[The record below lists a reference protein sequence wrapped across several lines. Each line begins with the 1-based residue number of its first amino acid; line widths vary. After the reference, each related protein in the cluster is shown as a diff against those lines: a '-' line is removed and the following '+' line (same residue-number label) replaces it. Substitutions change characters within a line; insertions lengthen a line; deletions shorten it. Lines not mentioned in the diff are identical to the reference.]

1 MKKFIR
7 ITSALVLF
15 IIFVITA
22 SQAAENKD
30 LFSHVASFWH
40 KIKDTI
46 VQCDLCPRRC
56 VLSDGR
62 RGICTARINK
72 GGTLYTLAY
81 GNPVTLQV
89 DPIEKKPFFHVVPG
103 EVAFSLA
110 VAGCNMRC
118 LFCQNWQI
126 SQSRPDET
134 EHYNLSPE
142 EVVGLAIKSK
152 CRFIAYTYT
161 EPTIFYEYMLDIAKV
176 AKQRGLRNT
185 MHSCGYVNHE
195 PLIGLLKYMDAVNV
209 DLKGFSNAFYNKMG
223 LMAELQPVLETLK
236 TIKAQGVWLEITNLV
251 IPGENDSPELIRKMC
266 IWIKEN
272 LGDDVPLHFSRFV
285 PLFKLANLPPTP
297 VEKLQEAYRIAKDV
311 GLKYVYIGNV
321 PGNPQE
327 NTYCPNCNKLLVSR
341 TGYMIN
347 EVNIK
352 DDHCKFCGYKI
363 SGIWE

>member
-1 MKKFIR
+1 
-7 ITSALVLF
+7 
-15 IIFVITA
+15 
-22 SQAAENKD
+22 
-30 LFSHVASFWH
+30 
-40 KIKDTI
+40 
-46 VQCDLCPRRC
+46 
-56 VLSDGR
+56 
-62 RGICTARINK
+62 
-72 GGTLYTLAY
+72 
-81 GNPVTLQV
+81 
-89 DPIEKKPFFHVVPG
+89 
-103 EVAFSLA
+103 
-110 VAGCNMRC
+110 
-118 LFCQNWQI
+118 
-126 SQSRPDET
+126 
-134 EHYNLSPE
+134 
-142 EVVGLAIKSK
+142 
-152 CRFIAYTYT
+152 
-161 EPTIFYEYMLDIAKV
+161 
-176 AKQRGLRNT
+176 
-185 MHSCGYVNHE
+185 
-195 PLIGLLKYMDAVNV
+195 
-209 DLKGFSNAFYNKMG
+209 
-223 LMAELQPVLETLK
+223 MAELQPVLETLK

-297 VEKLQEAYRIAKDV
+297 IEKLQEAYRIAKDV